1 MGMIVFGTVGIMAI
15 LALVGVSL
23 FSLYEDYTTN
33 KNSRMFF

>member
-1 MGMIVFGTVGIMAI
+1 MGMIILGTVGIMAV

-33 KNSRMFF
+33 KNSRMFY